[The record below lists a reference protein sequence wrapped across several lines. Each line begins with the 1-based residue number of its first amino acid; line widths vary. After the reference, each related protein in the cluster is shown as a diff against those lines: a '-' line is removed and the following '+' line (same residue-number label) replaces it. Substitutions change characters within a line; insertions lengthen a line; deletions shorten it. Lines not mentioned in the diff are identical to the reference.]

1 MKIALSL
8 KLTYSIFV
16 AWVIPIYWKQYG
28 PANYLWFSDVALIL
42 LVPALWLESKLFF
55 SALAVSVVLLE
66 LLWNVDFF
74 VRLLTRSQLVGLS
87 DYMFDS
93 TISRSIRALSLF
105 HVFLPAI
112 LIWYVYR
119 LGYDSQAFLVQTFSA
134 WVVLLL
140 SFFLTKPKDNIN
152 WVYGF
157 GKKPQTRLPKV
168 IHLLLLMLGL
178 PVLVYLPSHLVLKR
192 LFGS

>member
-105 HVFLPAI
+105 HVLLPAI

-119 LGYDSQAFLVQTFSA
+119 LGYDSRAFLVQTFSA

-157 GKKPQTRLPKV
+157 GKKPQTRVPKV

>member
-16 AWVIPIYWKQYG
+16 SWVIPIYWKQYG

-119 LGYDSQAFLVQTFSA
+119 LGYDSRAFVVQTFSA

-157 GKKPQTRLPKV
+157 GKKPQTRVPKV

-192 LFGS
+192 LFGT

>member
-119 LGYDSQAFLVQTFSA
+119 LGYDSRAFVVQTFSA

-178 PVLVYLPSHLVLKR
+178 PVLVYLPSLLVLKR

>member
-28 PANYLWFSDVALIL
+28 PENYLWFSDVALIL

-119 LGYDSQAFLVQTFSA
+119 LGYDSRAFLVQTFSA

>member
-16 AWVIPIYWKQYG
+16 SWVIPIYWKQYG

-119 LGYDSQAFLVQTFSA
+119 LGYDSRAFLVQTFSA

-157 GKKPQTRLPKV
+157 GKKPQTRVPKV

>member
-1 MKIALSL
+1 MKIALWL

-105 HVFLPAI
+105 HVLLPAI

-119 LGYDSQAFLVQTFSA
+119 LGYDSRAFLVQTFSA

-157 GKKPQTRLPKV
+157 GKKPQTRVPKV

-192 LFGS
+192 LFGT

>member
-1 MKIALSL
+1 MKIALWL

-119 LGYDSQAFLVQTFSA
+119 LGYDSRAFLVQTFSA

-140 SFFLTKPKDNIN
+140 SFLLTKPKDNIN

>member
-119 LGYDSQAFLVQTFSA
+119 LGYDSRAFLVQTFSA

-157 GKKPQTRLPKV
+157 GKKPQTRVPKV